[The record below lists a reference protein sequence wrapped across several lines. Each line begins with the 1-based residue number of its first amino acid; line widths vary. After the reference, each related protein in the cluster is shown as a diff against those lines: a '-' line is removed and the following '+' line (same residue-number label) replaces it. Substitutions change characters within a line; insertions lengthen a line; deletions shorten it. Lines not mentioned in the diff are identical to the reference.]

1 MEYVGFGKTG
11 LRVSRFG
18 LGCMRFPSDEKE
30 AIQMVRHAIDSGV
43 NYIDTAYT
51 YPGSEVIVGK
61 ALRDGY
67 REKVCLVTKCP
78 VAMCSSQKDM
88 ESYLDEQLNRLQT
101 DYADIYLLHNL
112 SPAVWEKVKK
122 YDGAGFLDDVA
133 KKGKILHKGFSLH
146 NSYEVFREIIDY
158 YRWDMTQIQ
167 LNILDEKNQAGGVE
181 GLRYASSKGLPVTIM
196 EPLRG
201 GSLIKDA
208 PNSVLKMVD
217 GYHEKRSLAEWC
229 FRWLYDQP
237 EVSVVLSGTSTMEQL
252 KDNIRIFSDS
262 TPGVMS
268 TEDKNFITKLAKEYK
283 SSVTIPCTDCKYCM
297 PCSHGVMITAVFALY
312 NKYCNTMDASVKDYY
327 REAFFKQ
334 GRGADRCVSCGECE
348 LHCPQGLK
356 IMELLAKAHAE
367 LLN

>member
-11 LRVSRFG
+11 LRLSRFG
-18 LGCMRFPSDEKE
+18 LGCMRFPCDEKE
-30 AIQMVRHAIDSGV
+30 AIQMVRYAIDNGI

-78 VAMCSSQKDM
+78 VAMCSSQEEM
-88 ESYLDEQLNRLQT
+88 ERYLDEQLDRLQT
-101 DYADIYLLHNL
+101 DYVDIYLLHNL

-122 YDGAGFLDDVA
+122 HDGAGFLDNVA

-158 YRWDMTQIQ
+158 YSWDMTQIQ
-167 LNILDEKNQAGGVE
+167 LNILNEKNQAGGVE

-201 GSLIKDA
+201 GSLVKDG
-208 PNSVLKMVD
+208 PKDVLKKVEV
-217 GYHEKRSLAEWC
+217 YREKRSLVEWC

-262 TPGVMS
+262 APGVMS
-268 TEDKNFITKLAKEYK
+268 KEDKNFITELAKEYK
-283 SSVTIPCTDCKYCM
+283 SSVTISCTDCKYCM
-297 PCSHGVMITAVFALY
+297 PCSHGVMIPAVFNLY
-312 NKYCNTMDASVKDYY
+312 NKYRNNMDASVKDHYK
-327 REAFFKQ
+327 EAFFKQ
-334 GRGADRCVSCGECE
+334 NRGADRCVLCGVCE

-356 IMELLAKAHAE
+356 IRELLVKAHEE